1 MTTEINASVLDAHL
15 LMLKFFLL
23 YAKKEKNNQAEILLF
38 CFVRKKTT
46 QKTRGRDVK
55 HWHFPMWLRKDLIQ
69 VTWVE
74 LKHCQTQRPNE
85 QRTIITDNANWMTQN
100 SRNVLGITPWNSQL
114 TQAFPQKRQ
123 PGILYHTSVIQ
134 ITQTEWRKTE
144 SSLRLLSRYANW
156 MTQNKKRII
165 KDGML

>member
-1 MTTEINASVLDAHL
+1 MRICWCWS
-15 LMLKFFLL
+15 FFS
-23 YAKKEKNNQAEILLF
+23 YAKRKKQPSRNPLVLF
-38 CFVRKKTT
+38 CT
-46 QKTRGRDVK
+46 QKNDAKNKRERCKALTFPHVAQKRFDTGDLGRAEA
-55 HWHFPMWLRKDLIQ
+55 LSN
-69 VTWVE
+69 TE
-74 LKHCQTQRPNE
+74 TE
-85 QRTIITDNANWMTQN
+85 RTTDYYHSNANWMTQN